1 MIDDTSANLAA
12 NLRTLREGRGLTQQQ
27 CADRAGVPRP
37 TWSTLES
44 GSSNPTLAVLVRV
57 AEALQVSIPEL
68 IGPPRAGARV
78 VPARDIPVKRRGGA
92 ALRHLLPEPL
102 TGLELDR
109 LELEPGGRVAGVPHT
124 PGTREYLTCERG
136 QVELVASG
144 ESFRLGPG
152 DVVIFRGDQRHSYHN
167 PGRTTAVAYS
177 VVALRPA

>member
-1 MIDDTSANLAA
+1 MADDVATNLAH
-12 NLRTLREGRGLTQQQ
+12 NLRLLREGRGLTQQQ
-27 CADRAGVPRP
+27 CAARAGVPRP

-44 GSSNPTLAVLVRV
+44 GSANPTLSVLVKV
-57 AEALQVSIPEL
+57 ATALQVTIPEL
-68 IGPPRAGARV
+68 IGRPRSGAHL
-78 VPARDIPVKRRGGA
+78 VPAREIPVKRRGGA

-102 TGLELDR
+102 AGLELDR
-109 LELEPGGRVAGVPHT
+109 LELDAGGTMVGVPHT

-144 ESFRLGPG
+144 DHFRLAPG

-167 PGRTTAVAYS
+167 PGRTVAVAYS